1 MYIHNS
7 TVYHLYQIAQNK
19 KYFILLRFDYILCS
33 VLKKSTLR
41 PTLVTETY
49 NIIMHSITYL
59 FRPIPKFAKNHFYTR
74 VTTLEYDYF
83 TKNPYIMYK
92 IINFLFSKKM
102 FKCISSLTAHAIVM
116 KNQSYKSTNFF
127 FRFFIFDPYG
137 GLLVSPKFVFSKF
150 PFFPCPPGV
159 QKSKRK

>member
-116 KNQSYKSTNFF
+116 KNQLKLQINQLFF
-127 FRFFIFDPYG
+127 SIFH
-137 GLLVSPKFVFSKF
+137 F
-150 PFFPCPPGV
+150 
-159 QKSKRK
+159 